1 MKKLSNESEVLDY
14 PKVIISP
21 ISHVWFSD
29 RNFFLFYENFASIAT
44 QKKNFKKGKN
54 KIGYYQFAILA

>member
-44 QKKNFKKGKN
+44 QKKKIKKKGRIK
-54 KIGYYQFAILA
+54 